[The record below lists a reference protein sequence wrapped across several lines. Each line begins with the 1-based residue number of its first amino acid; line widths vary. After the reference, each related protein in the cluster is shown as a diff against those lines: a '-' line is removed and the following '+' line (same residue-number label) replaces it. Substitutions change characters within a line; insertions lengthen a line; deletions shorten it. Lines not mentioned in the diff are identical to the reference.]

1 MTKAEY
7 MELLRK
13 NLERFSKELQ
23 EEILEDYN
31 QHFAEGEKQG
41 KTDEEIIREL
51 GNIDEMIQGL
61 SEVDGENTRG
71 SAPSESVEKEKRYQ
85 YSGEYRAVEL
95 ECDVADIELEP
106 SEDGQIH
113 VDYEL
118 DGSESF
124 CRRFNFYQREEGR
137 VLYAGLS
144 GGDWS
149 SRRFLGIDVNIR
161 WNGNKTYSSRF
172 GGFGREGGSAV
183 LKVKMPEK
191 LPRLIFTT
199 GSGNVHADGL
209 AVGAICGHVGSGDLS
224 ADGLSVDSLKI
235 QTGSGEL
242 EIRNVSS
249 VEADVFTGSGNLRAE
264 KLEGGRVK
272 LSTAS
277 GDLTAAY
284 VKAEELE
291 ATSASGDVELK
302 KVKTVSGQI
311 SSASGDV
318 NVQEIQAQTLTATS
332 ASGDVN
338 IRTIRAGMESCR
350 CQTAS
355 GDVEL
360 SFTGPVKRIDADT
373 VSGDIRLDLEGA
385 EGMEANVNA
394 KIGDVKISWMGE
406 RARMSQGIY
415 RYGDGSCKVNAK
427 THTGD
432 IEIVGR

>member
-23 EEILEDYN
+23 EEILEDYS

-41 KTDEEIIREL
+41 KTDEEIIQEL
-51 GNIDEMIQGL
+51 GNIDEMIKGL

-71 SAPSESVEKEKRYQ
+71 SAASKPVEKEKRYQ
-85 YSGEYRAVEL
+85 YSDEYKAVEL

-118 DGSESF
+118 DGSEDF
-124 CRRFNFYQREEGR
+124 CRRFNFYQREENG
-137 VLYAGLS
+137 VLYAGLN

-149 SRRFLGIDVNIR
+149 SRRFFGIDVNIR
-161 WNGNKTYSSRF
+161 WKGNKMYSSRF
-172 GGFGREGGSAV
+172 GNAV
-183 LKVKMPEK
+183 LKVKVPKK
-191 LPRLIFTT
+191 LPRLVFTT

-209 AVGAICGHVGSGDLS
+209 TVGAMCGHIGSGDLS
-224 ADGLSVDSLKI
+224 ADGLAVDSLEI
-235 QTGSGEL
+235 HTGSGEL
-242 EIRNVSS
+242 VLRNLSS
-249 VEADVFTGSGNLRAE
+249 VEADVFTGSGDLRAE
-264 KLEGGRVK
+264 KLEGRRVK
-272 LSTAS
+272 LSAAS
-277 GDLTAAY
+277 GDLIAAY
-284 VKAEELE
+284 IKAKELE
-291 ATSASGDVELK
+291 ATSASGDVDLK
-302 KVKTVSGQI
+302 KVKTVSGQL
-311 SSASGDV
+311 SAASGDV
-318 NVQEIQAQTLTATS
+318 NVQEVQAQTLTAIS
-332 ASGDVN
+332 ASGDIN
-338 IRTIRAGMESCR
+338 IRTVHAGMESCQ

-360 SFTGPVKRIDADT
+360 SFTGPVKWIDAVT

-385 EGMEANVNA
+385 EGMEANVDA
-394 KIGDVKISWMGE
+394 KIGDAKISWRGE
-406 RARMSQGIY
+406 RSRMRQGVY